1 MPRKYSDNTPN
12 VLYALSSFN
21 EAGADAPEIHNR
33 YGIEFEQTAGFNEAG
48 ADAPEIQRPC
58 HWACGLEFR
67 PFLRVVQVFNLVWS
81 LKIGL

>member
-1 MPRKYSDNTPN
+1 MPRKY
-12 VLYALSSFN
+12 
-21 EAGADAPEIHNR
+21 R
-33 YGIEFEQTAGFNEAG
+33 
-48 ADAPEIQRPC
+48 RPC

>member
-1 MPRKYSDNTPN
+1 MPRKYTSSFRTGRTIGSGFNEAGADAPEIPSSPQRLLLWQT
-12 VLYALSSFN
+12 SFN
-21 EAGADAPEIHNR
+21 EAGADAPEI
-33 YGIEFEQTAGFNEAG
+33 
-48 ADAPEIQRPC
+48 PRPC